1 MFVELPPP
9 VHHVEPW
16 GEPFERRL
24 AALRGGRP
32 RIAYFYESPD
42 NSTFRYRV
50 FNMIEAI
57 GREWPDASAAYFS
70 LADGAGLA
78 RVAETADIL
87 VICRARYSALIG
99 DLVARIRRRGARV
112 LFDVDDLVFD
122 TRYVELMLHT
132 LAQPVN
138 EGAWD
143 WWFAYTSRIG
153 RTLALCDGAI
163 TTNEYLADRIRDVAP
178 VDVRVVP
185 NFMNPAQ
192 IAHSR
197 EIMDAKRRSGF
208 RRDHALH
215 IGYFSG
221 SPTHVHDFAVATA
234 SLADILRRYP
244 EVRLRMVGYLEVPP
258 VLEPFAE
265 RLDRHAFTDYVNLQ
279 GLVGATE
286 INIAPLQDNRFT
298 NCKSELKFFEAS
310 AVGTVTCASPT
321 YTFEKAVQPGE
332 NGYLAAAHRWSEVL
346 GEIVDDLLDGGRRYR
361 EVAERTFEEATAHYS
376 GPGQIAAI
384 RRALMRGEGA

>member
-1 MFVELPPP
+1 MFVDLPPP

-16 GEPFERRL
+16 GEPFDRRL
-24 AALRGGRP
+24 ATLRRGRP
-32 RIAYFYESPD
+32 RIAYFYAEPD

-57 GREWPDASAAYFS
+57 DREWPDASAAYFT
-70 LADGAGLA
+70 LADGEGLA

-87 VICRARYSALIG
+87 VICRARYSSLIG

-138 EGAWD
+138 EPAWD
-143 WWFAYTSRIG
+143 WWFAYTARIG

-163 TTNEYLADRIRDVAP
+163 TTNAYLADRIRDVAP
-178 VDVRVVP
+178 IDVRIVP

-197 EIMDAKRRSGF
+197 SIMQAKRQSGF

-221 SPTHVHDFAVATA
+221 SPTHVHDFGVATA
-234 SLADILRRYP
+234 SLADVLHRYP

-321 YTFEKAVQPGE
+321 YAFAQAIRSGE
-332 NGYLAAAHRWSEVL
+332 NGYLARGYEWTDVL
-346 GEIVDDLLDGGRRYR
+346 AQMVEDLIEGGQRYQEIAG
-361 EVAERTFEEATAHYS
+361 RTFEEATAHYS
-376 GPGQIAAI
+376 GAGQIVSIRDAI
-384 RRALMRGEGA
+384 LRGDQA